1 MFCVLNLCEGGP
13 KAGNAGP
20 MRSGG
25 SFMQRGTGPYGG
37 MPLLLCKIQLIKL
50 LFTSTKE
57 VYVFAFV
64 YLSVSKITKNDAD
77 EF

>member
-1 MFCVLNLCEGGP
+1 MLGRCGVVVVSCKEGQDLMEVCHCCFV
-13 KAGNAGP
+13 N
-20 MRSGG
+20 
-25 SFMQRGTGPYGG
+25 
-37 MPLLLCKIQLIKL
+37 IQLIKL
-50 LFTSTKE
+50 FFTSTKE